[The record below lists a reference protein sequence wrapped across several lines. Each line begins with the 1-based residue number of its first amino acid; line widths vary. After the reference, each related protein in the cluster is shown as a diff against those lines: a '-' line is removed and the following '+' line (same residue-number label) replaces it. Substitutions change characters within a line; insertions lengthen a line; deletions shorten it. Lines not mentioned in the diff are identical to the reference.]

1 MPNRTQ
7 KKAKHRRTTV
17 TRNKSSRK
25 SLPSVR
31 VMVNAAIRKLKDP
44 GGSSLPAIKKFI
56 ETKYNVAS
64 STLSS
69 PIKDYIKKS
78 ICNGTLTQAAG
89 VGARGSFKLVTKAQT
104 SKQTT
109 KKRSTTT
116 GCKSKSLVTSPDS
129 KMPEGLNSRS
139 SLKSSSKALTKKA
152 KTSRNTNSRRAA
164 KSTPTQMK

>member
-17 TRNKSSRK
+17 TRNNSSSK

-44 GGSSLPAIKKFI
+44 GGSSLPAVKKFI
-56 ETKYNVAS
+56 ETKYNVDS

-69 PIKDYIKKS
+69 PIKEYIKKS
-78 ICNGTLTQAAG
+78 ICNGTLSQAAG

-109 KKRSTTT
+109 KKRSTTM
-116 GCKSKSLVTSPDS
+116 GCKSKSLMTSPDS
-129 KMPEGLNSRS
+129 KTPKGLNSRS
-139 SLKSSSKALTKKA
+139 SLKSSSKALTKQA
-152 KTSRNTNSRRAA
+152 ETSRNSNSRSAA
-164 KSTPTQMK
+164 KSNPTRKK